1 MADWRNCRL
10 RNIQTAELAELNNST
25 FPVCNTSLL
34 SKCKLFIY
42 KLTLPASVGLSKAH
56 KTI

>member
-10 RNIQTAELAELNNST
+10 GNIQTAELAEPAELSNST

-34 SKCKLFIY
+34 
-42 KLTLPASVGLSKAH
+42 
-56 KTI
+56 